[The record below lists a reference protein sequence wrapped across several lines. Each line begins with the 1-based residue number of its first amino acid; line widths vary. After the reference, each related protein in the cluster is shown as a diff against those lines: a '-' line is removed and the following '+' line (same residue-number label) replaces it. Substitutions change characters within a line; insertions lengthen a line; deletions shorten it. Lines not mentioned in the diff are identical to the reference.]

1 MPADGEERGEV
12 FCAELVSSGRV
23 TIPKI
28 VRKKLKLSEGTEV
41 RVRIWIDNEEK
52 QLPSVATKDRFQRR

>member
-1 MPADGEERGEV
+1 MSAGGEENGEV

-41 RVRIWIDNEEK
+41 RVRIWLDDKEQ